1 MQNQKN
7 ILFVENDDYNYFSSS
22 CKESNKNSCLH
33 LEERKDKPLFNNK
46 VMYKFL
52 NVNTEYNMLVNKL
65 FDIVF
70 NEIKDIKEKN
80 MELKKTN
87 FENGILLSSK
97 KKELKEIEKFINI
110 NQSKI
115 LIQNN
120 KSKEKMVH
128 DLNMKFQKKENEYLI
143 NINKLND
150 EMKDLLL
157 LLNKNKEYYN
167 KCKEMEKNQKLNN
180 RELKTLK
187 HHLVNQL
194 DKKNEEFLS
203 EKEANKEL
211 NEKIIN
217 MEETINK
224 IQIEN
229 EDIKLHGIEV
239 SSQIK
244 KLYMIINERNENIK
258 MLNEE
263 LNFYYIKY
271 FNEKKE
277 HENTKILLNHYKNDN
292 KKL

>member
-1 MQNQKN
+1 
-7 ILFVENDDYNYFSSS
+7 
-22 CKESNKNSCLH
+22 
-33 LEERKDKPLFNNK
+33 LEERKDKTLFNNK

-52 NVNTEYNMLVNKL
+52 NINAEYNILVNKL

-70 NEIKDIKEKN
+70 NEIKDIKEEN
-80 MELKKTN
+80 MKLKKTS

-97 KKELKEIEKFINI
+97 KKELKELEKYINI
-110 NQSKI
+110 NQTKI

-120 KSKEKMVH
+120 KSKDKKMY

-143 NINKLND
+143 NINKLNE

-167 KCKEMEKNQKLNN
+167 KYKEMEKNQKINN
-180 RELKTLK
+180 REIKNMK
-187 HHLVNQL
+187 HHLVNEL

-203 EKEANKEL
+203 EKEVNKEL
-211 NEKIIN
+211 NEKIIDL
-217 MEETINK
+217 EETINK
-224 IQIEN
+224 IKIEN

-271 FNEKKE
+271 FKEKKE
-277 HENTKILLNHYKNDN
+277 HENTKILLNQYKKNN

>member
-1 MQNQKN
+1 
-7 ILFVENDDYNYFSSS
+7 
-22 CKESNKNSCLH
+22 
-33 LEERKDKPLFNNK
+33 
-46 VMYKFL
+46 MYKFL
-52 NVNTEYNMLVNKL
+52 NVNTEYNILVNKL
-65 FDIVF
+65 FDIIF

-143 NINKLND
+143 NINKLNE

-229 EDIKLHGIEV
+229 EDINLHGIEV

-271 FNEKKE
+271 LNEKKE
-277 HENTKILLNHYKNDN
+277 HENTKILLNHYKQDIN
-292 KKL
+292 KL